1 MMKKEKLF
9 TVLAA
14 VIAILATGC
23 SSGPAP
29 AASSP
34 QNQPSS
40 RHAAASEPA
49 YVATYAQNDSRSPTG
64 AASAEA
70 KQTADKARVLD
81 WANRGL
87 GEDASPAWL
96 LPAVRGNF
104 TIFKQDWPMR
114 ADKVLKVGVSRAP
127 ALNAAQTIADVQYA
141 ARLANQLKQSVITKA
156 ARTLGSD
163 DQFTVV
169 NDAATKTI
177 VTIAG
182 QERLTDF
189 WQQTETVDKNG
200 KTVTA
205 YNYYVVYA
213 CDPDVWSKLVAKYLV
228 DVTDKIPEQQAKRTI
243 AGLFNEIDAETRY
256 EKEKSEVEFIAEI
269 NARQAA
275 LAAPIPP
282 AAQRDAYRSGDP
294 AKIAAA
300 GTTAADTDYIAALA
314 ALAGI
319 E

>member
-1 MMKKEKLF
+1 MILVV
-9 TVLAA
+9 TASIAVLAA
-14 VIAILATGC
+14 SCA
-23 SSGPAP
+23 SAP
-29 AASSP
+29 AAAPESS
-34 QNQPSS
+34 
-40 RHAAASEPA
+40 
-49 YVATYAQNDSRSPTG
+49 YAQNDPRSPTA

-70 KQTADKARVLD
+70 KKTADQARVLD

-104 TIFKQDWPMR
+104 RVFKQDWEIR
-114 ADKVLKVGVSRAP
+114 GDKVLKVGVSRAP
-127 ALNAAQTIADVQYA
+127 ALNAAMTIADVQYA
-141 ARLANQLKQSVITKA
+141 ARLANQLKQSVTAKA
-156 ARTLGSD
+156 AITLGSD
-163 DQFTVV
+163 DQFSVV
-169 NDAATKTI
+169 NDAATKTT

-189 WQQTETVDKNG
+189 WQLTETVDKNG
-200 KTVTA
+200 KTVKA

-213 CDPDVWSKLVAKYLV
+213 CDPDVWSKLLAKYMFDL
-228 DVTDKIPEQQAKRTI
+228 TDKIPDQQAKRTI
-243 AGLFNEIDAETRY
+243 AGMFAEIDAETRY
-256 EKEKSEVEFIAEI
+256 EKEKSEAEFAAEI
-269 NARQAA
+269 RAQQAA
-275 LAAPIPP
+275 LVTPIPP
-282 AAQRDAYRSGDP
+282 SAQRAAYRSGDS

>member
-1 MMKKEKLF
+1 MNKGKMIAVVV
-9 TVLAA
+9 TIAVLAA
-14 VIAILATGC
+14 LTTGC
-23 SSGPAP
+23 ASAPAP
-29 AASSP
+29 AASG
-34 QNQPSS
+34 
-40 RHAAASEPA
+40 RAAAASEP
-49 YVATYAQNDSRSPTG
+49 YVAAYAQNDPRSPT
-64 AASAEA
+64 AQASAEA
-70 KQTADKARVLD
+70 KKTADPARVLD

-127 ALNAAQTIADVQYA
+127 ALNAAMVIADVQYA

-156 ARTLGSD
+156 AITLGSD
-163 DQFTVV
+163 DQFSVV
-169 NDAATKTI
+169 NDAATKTT

-189 WQQTETVDKNG
+189 WQLNETVDKNG
-200 KTVTA
+200 RTVNA

-213 CDPDVWSKLVAKYLV
+213 CDPDVWSKLVAKYLY
-228 DVTDKIPEQQAKRTI
+228 DLTDKIPDQKAKATI
-243 AGLFNEIDAETRY
+243 AGMFAEIDAETRRDAD
-256 EKEKSEVEFIAEI
+256 KADVDFAAEI
-269 NARQAA
+269 RAQQAA
-275 LAAPIPP
+275 LVTPIAP
-282 AAQRDAYRSGDP
+282 AAQRAAYRSGDS